1 MRDPLGDA
9 LRWTRTPIVV
19 FSLLVA
25 AFLLLPVG
33 IVVST
38 SFSAAPF
45 LVFPPSGFTFHWY
58 GAIVDDSQW
67 MQPFYTSLRVG
78 ALATALATIM
88 GTSAAL
94 GLRRLRLRG
103 RALAAAFVAPIA
115 LPFLAY
121 GLGLYDLVTKVSFL
135 QNSNVPVAI
144 GESVLAFPIVF
155 VIVSAGLAGIDPR
168 ITDAAST
175 LGARW
180 PTVVWRVELPLI
192 RTCIIASILFA
203 FSFTFDEVV
212 MSLLMSPPDRITLPL
227 QVYRAATES
236 ISPELSA
243 ASTYVMVI
251 AIVILCVAALVERHA
266 LSRLRRA

>member
-58 GAIVDDSQW
+58 GAIVHDSQW

-192 RTCIIASILFA
+192 RTSIIASILFA
-203 FSFTFDEVV
+203 FSFTTQTS
-212 MSLLMSPPDRITLPL
+212 MRT
-227 QVYRAATES
+227 
-236 ISPELSA
+236 LSA
-243 ASTYVMVI
+243 GLLYMVGQYEVQWGQLS
-251 AIVILCVAALVERHA
+251 AGVILSTVPVAVLFTFLQRHLIHGLTA
-266 LSRLRRA
+266 GAVKG